1 MIINNDFKGNI
12 RKHKS
17 RNDIINI
24 VKKYNSYENENM
36 YDKINKPYQFFD
48 SMIYLKGYNKIN
60 RNTANIKKEKEQ
72 KMNSNE

>member
-1 MIINNDFKGNI
+1 MSIGSDKNN
-12 RKHKS
+12 
-17 RNDIINI
+17 
-24 VKKYNSYENENM
+24 YNPSSGMSNQEIKTSLISI